1 MRLFVS
7 SALLVF
13 ILFYA
18 EACTSSDK
26 STKTGN
32 NEDENYVFD
41 DIPFED
47 STLIKQPDANVDY
60 NYFIQIGAFSTLDNA
75 EVFAAESR
83 KILKEELVVEKSDK
97 TKLYIVRLRRI
108 FGNRLEAIKARNE
121 LWQYDKFNDS
131 WIFKRPN

>member
-1 MRLFVS
+1 MKLFVS
-7 SALLVF
+7 SALLFFV
-13 ILFYA
+13 LFYA
-18 EACTSSDK
+18 GACTPSEE

-32 NEDENYVFD
+32 NDDENYVFD

-47 STLIKQPDANVDY
+47 STLVEKPGDNIEY

-108 FGNRLEAIKARNE
+108 FGNRLEAMKTRNE

>member
-1 MRLFVS
+1 MKLFVS
-7 SALLVF
+7 SALLFFV
-13 ILFYA
+13 LFYA
-18 EACTSSDK
+18 GACTPSEE

-47 STLIKQPDANVDY
+47 STLVEKPGDNIEY

-108 FGNRLEAIKARNE
+108 FGNRLEAMKTRNE